1 MKESNICLFNLFS
14 PFPPCFFFPKLEEI
28 YVKDGINQ
36 IIIYSLHTSTRR
48 TYFMNTELLLSDF
61 FVQLLV
67 DALDPTKKQKLA
79 AQKRAKQILSTLG
92 ISKDI
97 HLTEYEMLIASQ
109 LIDPATITVGFEEKK
124 TLN

>member
-14 PFPPCFFFPKLEEI
+14 PFPPCFFSKLEKI

-36 IIIYSLHTSTRR
+36 ITIYSLHTSTRR

>member
-1 MKESNICLFNLFS
+1 MVEFHIA
-14 PFPPCFFFPKLEEI
+14 E
-28 YVKDGINQ
+28 
-36 IIIYSLHTSTRR
+36 
-48 TYFMNTELLLSDF
+48 F

-109 LIDPATITVGFEEKK
+109 LIDPATITVGFEETK
-124 TLN
+124 TLKN